1 MSGSTIRIGVLG
13 GIGPEATGE
22 FYNKLIKCLQDRG
35 IIKRNSDFPQIIINS
50 IPAPELVFDKISKS
64 DLRQY
69 IEGVKLLDRL
79 GVDFIVMVCNTIHL
93 YHERLQK
100 EITAPILDLRKEVKR
115 VLVNEKGKVLVFGAP
130 FTVKN
135 KLYEFDDLEYIRLDK
150 KELDR
155 VSKAILDFNRGR
167 KPRLMDV
174 CRKYQKKGA
183 RIILACT
190 ELAIM
195 LENEKIPNINTVDVL
210 VDATVIVNPQKNPD
224 MYCGFTYS
232 AQVSIISRIFTWSAI
247 TNSYHL
253 NIRAVK

>member
-1 MSGSTIRIGVLG
+1 MSGSTIKIGVLG

-22 FYNKLIKCLQDRG
+22 FYNKLIKGLQKRG
-35 IIKRNSDFPQIIINS
+35 FIRANSDFPQIIINS

-115 VLVNEKGKVLVFGAP
+115 VLVNEKGKVLVLGTP
-130 FTVKN
+130 STIKN
-135 KLYEFDDLEYIRLDK
+135 KLYEFDGLEYTGLEE

-167 KPRLMDV
+167 KPRELGSI

-183 RIILACT
+183 MIILACT
-190 ELAIM
+190 EIALM

-210 VDATVIVNPQKNPD
+210 VDATINKFLSLKYP
-224 MYCGFTYS
+224 GS
-232 AQVSIISRIFTWSAI
+232 EIINKGDGYNR
-247 TNSYHL
+247 
-253 NIRAVK
+253 

>member
-1 MSGSTIRIGVLG
+1 MSSLKDLL
-13 GIGPEATGE
+13 
-22 FYNKLIKCLQDRG
+22 FYLKLIKQLQ
-35 IIKRNSDFPQIIINS
+35 KRKLIEKNTQFPHIIINS
-50 IPAPELVFDKISKS
+50 IPAPELIFDKIKNS
-64 DLRQY
+64 DLDIY
-69 IEGVKLLDRL
+69 FDGIKELDRL

-115 VLVNEKGKVLVFGAP
+115 VLVNEKGKVLVLGTP

-174 CRKYQKKGA
+174 CRKYQKK
-183 RIILACT
+183 
-190 ELAIM
+190 EL
-195 LENEKIPNINTVDVL
+195 L
-210 VDATVIVNPQKNPD
+210 
-224 MYCGFTYS
+224 
-232 AQVSIISRIFTWSAI
+232 
-247 TNSYHL
+247 
-253 NIRAVK
+253 